1 MQKHQLPSG
10 QARRREALFRRWII
24 GLVLLS
30 AILRLWFL
38 FYGDVLPVMWD
49 ARRYSAAALGLISFV
64 DGANAPT
71 KPEEKESPNR
81 LKYYNDK
88 YIQGEQI
95 VWKPY
100 SPSTLKAARNDILI
114 GGPLYPLVLATV
126 FYVSP
131 ASDLFVA
138 RSVGVLM
145 DLTSTLLIL
154 LIAARLVGRKA
165 AIVVGIIYATYFPF
179 IQTSTMLL
187 LENSTT
193 LLMLLSLYFLL
204 RTRDDGGRRSLLMG
218 GVTSALLI
226 LNKPSAMFLWAPL
239 ACALFVSWRDEY
251 SMRERVRRI
260 AIYLA
265 PTGIVLGTWLTI
277 ASVIYGQLT
286 LKEPTYQESSLRQSS
301 AVESEGYDL
310 DIVALNFWTR
320 PVYSNLLSNWLEYG
334 GLFVKKFTRLWSRP
348 FNDFRRNFLFPYKFD
363 EQFHVAIML
372 FGFIGLVLLV
382 LTNLKTAVW
391 PVGII
396 FYYTAIHVVFHSVS
410 RYSFSA
416 IPMVVI
422 GVGFLFVSVGDSLR
436 GSNRLKWAQFAG
448 FATAIVMAWV
458 IDVRWIE
465 TVFGGSIS
473 KSIVYAGLIA
483 KTLLLAVG
491 LILLQKL
498 LLSAVP
504 RVKRVLFVATI
515 TFSLALVGWNSV
527 LARDSWSDF
536 AAPLTDPGM
545 RAGTRLYISQ
555 FEIVDSAA
563 VLAVVVDVNS
573 GREVSGSYT
582 LRVGNLVRDFRV
594 AVDPPSNDY
603 YIKSNYEYFLKLCN
617 DAYPEIRQ
625 YVVYPLDPKIV
636 KEYIDSRG
644 YIDIMIA
651 PNWADSADS
660 NYVVIHGNRAATNR
674 TAFVPSIPSTSIER
688 YVYAD
693 DPRVRTRANFMSDS
707 AVSYYISRTSSEISR
722 GQDLSILPGVQRG
735 RYNLFLVVL
744 QNGTGELY

>member
-1 MQKHQLPSG
+1 M
-10 QARRREALFRRWII
+10 FRRWVI
-24 GLVLLS
+24 GIVTLS

-49 ARRYSAAALGLISFV
+49 ARRYSSAALGLISFV
-64 DGANAPT
+64 DRTNAPT

-138 RSVGVLM
+138 RFVGVLM
-145 DLTSTLLIL
+145 DLLSTLLIL

-165 AIVVGIIYATYFPF
+165 AIVAGFTYAIYFPF

-204 RTRDDGGRRSLLMG
+204 RARDDGGRRSLLMG
-218 GVTSALLI
+218 GVAAALLI

-239 ACALFVSWRDEY
+239 ACALYVSWREEH
-251 SMRERVRRI
+251 SMREKVRRV

-265 PTGIVLGTWLTI
+265 PTAIVLGTWLTI
-277 ASVIYGQLT
+277 ASMFYGQLT

-348 FNDFRRNFLFPYKFD
+348 FNDFRRHFLFPYEFD
-363 EQFHVAIML
+363 EQLHVGIML
-372 FGFIGLVLLV
+372 FGFIGLVLLT
-382 LTNLKTAVW
+382 LTNLKAAVW
-391 PVGII
+391 PISII
-396 FYYTAIHVVFHSVS
+396 LYYTAIHVVFHSVS

-416 IPMVVI
+416 IPMVMI
-422 GVGFLFVSVGDSLR
+422 GMGFLVVSIGGCLR
-436 GSNRLKWAQFAG
+436 DRSRLRWLQFAG
-448 FATAIVMAWV
+448 FSAAVVMAWA
-458 IDVRWIE
+458 IDIQWIE
-465 TVFGGSIS
+465 TILGGSVS
-473 KSIVYAGLIA
+473 RSIVYTGLIA
-483 KTLLLAVG
+483 KTLLLAAG

-498 LLSAVP
+498 LLSNEP
-504 RVKRVLFVATI
+504 RVKRVLFVVTI
-515 TFSLALVGWNSV
+515 TLSLTLVGWNSV

-536 AAPLTDPGM
+536 AAPLPDPGM
-545 RAGTRLYISQ
+545 KAGTRLYISQ

-563 VLAVVVDVNS
+563 ILAVVVDGNT

-582 LRVGNLVRDFRV
+582 VRVGNLTRDFRV

-644 YIDIMIA
+644 YIDITIA
-651 PNWADSADS
+651 PNWADSSDS
-660 NYVVIHGNRAATNR
+660 NYIVIYGNRAAINR
-674 TAFVPSIPSTSIER
+674 AAYVPSIPSTSIER

-693 DPRVRTRANFMSDS
+693 DPRIRTRANFMSDS
-707 AVSYYISRTSSEISR
+707 AVSYYIDRTSSEISR